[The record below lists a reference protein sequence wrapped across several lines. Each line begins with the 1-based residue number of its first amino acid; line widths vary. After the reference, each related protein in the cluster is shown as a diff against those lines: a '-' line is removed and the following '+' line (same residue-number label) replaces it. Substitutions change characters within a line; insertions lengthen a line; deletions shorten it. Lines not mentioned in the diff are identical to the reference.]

1 MAPGFYLVLTTLSYD
16 RCSLLSFAPLT
27 LPAYSKAWCKAYA
40 VSGGI
45 HYSPLWLL
53 TLRQVRASLFASA
66 VATSIRG
73 LRASILARDDPDG
86 GPFRMAQQM
95 TAIAPVISNRLISR
109 CPIFEVLPRICHPP
123 VDFCLGTSRQ

>member
-1 MAPGFYLVLTTLSYD
+1 MVQSLRSQRWNSLFPFVVVNAQTL
-16 RCSLLSFAPLT
+16 
-27 LPAYSKAWCKAYA
+27 
-40 VSGGI
+40 
-45 HYSPLWLL
+45 
-53 TLRQVRASLFASA
+53 RASLFASA

-109 CPIFEVLPRICHPP
+109 CPIFEVLPRICHLP
-123 VDFCLGTSRQ
+123 VDFCLGTSPH

>member
-1 MAPGFYLVLTTLSYD
+1 MQAAVEFDS
-16 RCSLLSFAPLT
+16 SL
-27 LPAYSKAWCKAYA
+27 
-40 VSGGI
+40 
-45 HYSPLWLL
+45 LWLL
-53 TLRQVRASLFASA
+53 TPRTVRASLFASA

-123 VDFCLGTSRQ
+123 VDFCLGTSPHQAANSRPLENSSIGGAKA

>member
-1 MAPGFYLVLTTLSYD
+1 MAPGFYLVFPTPSYD

-45 HYSPLWLL
+45 RYFSFVVVNAH
-53 TLRQVRASLFASA
+53 TVRAGLFVSA

-86 GPFRMAQQM
+86 GAFRMAQQM
-95 TAIAPVISNRLISR
+95 TAIAPMISISY
-109 CPIFEVLPRICHPP
+109 F
-123 VDFCLGTSRQ
+123 